1 LLGGSSILGNRGKFI
16 QKDNR
21 LYFITVHPA
30 AIIYNNKLR
39 NVLENDM
46 KTLVMECRRLG
57 IAI

>member
-1 LLGGSSILGNRGKFI
+1 LLGGGSILGNRGKFI

-39 NVLENDM
+39 NILENDM
-46 KTLVMECRRLG
+46 QTLVMECRRLE